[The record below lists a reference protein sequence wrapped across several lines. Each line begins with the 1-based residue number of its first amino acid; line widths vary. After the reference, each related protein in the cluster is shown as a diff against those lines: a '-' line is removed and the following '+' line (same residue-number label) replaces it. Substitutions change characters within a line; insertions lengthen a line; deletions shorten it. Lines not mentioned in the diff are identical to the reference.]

1 MMCKKVESPKNGK
14 NNEKRRKMEQTCENE
29 SIVSV
34 KRYTQK
40 TKGQEWSKPMLQ
52 RRPIRSKIHIRSKI
66 VKVKLKE

>member
-1 MMCKKVESPKNGK
+1 
-14 NNEKRRKMEQTCENE
+14 MEQTCENE

-52 RRPIRSKIHIRSKI
+52 RRPIRGKIHIRSKI
-66 VKVKLKE
+66 VKVKLKG